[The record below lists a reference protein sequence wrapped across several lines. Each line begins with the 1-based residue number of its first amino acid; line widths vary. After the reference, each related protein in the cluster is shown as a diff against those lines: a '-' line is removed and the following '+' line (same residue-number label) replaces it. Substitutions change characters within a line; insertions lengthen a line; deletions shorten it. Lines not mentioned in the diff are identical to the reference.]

1 MYKKACGA
9 TAGCTEPEPDR
20 DPIIIKETTQTNL
33 ADVDCSDFDI
43 IKAVQYGAT
52 ARVAELVE
60 AGCDV
65 NIPDS
70 DTVTLLHWASIN
82 NRTEIVKLLLE
93 KSAKVDAIGGDL
105 NATPLQWAVRQGHLA
120 TVVLLM
126 NAGADP
132 QIKDA
137 EGCSA
142 LHLAAQFGHTAV
154 VAYLIARN
162 VNADT
167 FDSGGMTALMW

>member
-9 TAGCTEPEPDR
+9 TAGCTDPEPDR
-20 DPIIIKETTQTNL
+20 DPIIIKEITVSNL
-33 ADVDCSDFDI
+33 ADVDCSEFGI
-43 IKAVQYGAT
+43 VKAVQYGAT
-52 ARVAELVE
+52 ARVAELIE
-60 AGCDV
+60 GGCDV
-65 NIPDS
+65 NEPDP
-70 DTVTLLHWASIN
+70 DTVTLLHWAAIN
-82 NRTEIVKLLLE
+82 NRVEIVKLLLE
-93 KSAKVDAIGGDL
+93 RGARVDALGGDL

-120 TVVLLM
+120 SVVLMM

-137 EGCSA
+137 EGCSSI
-142 LHLAAQFGHTAV
+142 HLAAQFGHTAV